1 MSRIIFLV
9 AAPMFSIPLVV
20 MIVIAMLLG
29 DVPSSILWL
38 GGYTMA
44 LAAGIGAVVA
54 AYGG

>member
-1 MSRIIFLV
+1 
-9 AAPMFSIPLVV
+9 MFSIPLVV

-44 LAAGIGAVVA
+44 LGVVAAGIGAIVA